1 MGPKLIK
8 HVVALFCAVGLMS
21 ASAYAAPS
29 KSATDALYILF
40 QKERDHH
47 YAENPGTGPRGK
59 PRPVADHMPTVTPA
73 DQVRRQATSE
83 GFLKAL
89 DKIKRDK
96 LSEEDQLNYDMF
108 RFMIESDLTEAK
120 FRTWR
125 MPLFSDSGFHTWP
138 VRMGQSVNFRKVE
151 DYEAHLRRLE
161 DLPRYLQ
168 ENIANLRTGIAE
180 GFTMPKVVLDGLL
193 PSFDAIIEEKAEDSP
208 FYQPFAVMNNVVPSD
223 VQEDLRSRAK
233 DVIMGKVMPAYTAL
247 RDFMQDEYYP
257 AARESLGAS
266 EMPGGAEYYEA
277 MVQYYTTISDLTA
290 DEVHEIGRSE
300 VARIRAEMEE
310 IIKQVGFEGDFAAF
324 LNFLRTDEQFYAK
337 TEKELLMHA
346 SYIAK
351 KIDGRLP
358 SLFGKM
364 PRQPYG
370 VEAVPAVLAPNY
382 TTGRYSG
389 APLDAPRG
397 GYYWVNTYALDK
409 RPLYTLPALTL
420 HEAAPGHHLQIALSK
435 ELEGVPDF
443 RLGIYP
449 HAFGEGWGLYSE
461 RLGLEMDI
469 YETPYEQFGRLTY
482 EMWRACRLVIDTGIH
497 SKGWTRDQAIKLLEE
512 NSALSTHNIRTEVD
526 RYISWPGQALAYK
539 MGELKLVELR
549 ERASAQLGEAFDV
562 KAFHDAVL
570 ENGGL
575 PLFILEAHINKL
587 IKEGKAEIQ
596 EQGGM

>member
-1 MGPKLIK
+1 MGSKFIK
-8 HVVALFCAVGLMS
+8 HIIASFCLAAIAAAG
-21 ASAYAAPS
+21 AFAAPS
-29 KSATDALYILF
+29 KSETDALYRLF
-40 QKERDHH
+40 QKERDNH
-47 YAENPGTGPRGK
+47 YAESPGTGPRGK
-59 PRPVADHMPTVTPA
+59 PRPIADRMPGVSPE
-73 DQVRRQATSE
+73 DQARRQAASE
-83 GFLKAL
+83 AFLKEL
-89 DKIKRDK
+89 NKIKRDK

-108 RFMIESDLTEAK
+108 RFMVESDLTEAK

-125 MPLFSDSGFHTWP
+125 MPLYSDSGFHTWP
-138 VRMGQSVNFRKVE
+138 VRMGQSVNFRKTE
-151 DYEAHLRRLE
+151 DYEAHIRRLA
-161 DLPRYLQ
+161 DLPRYLE
-168 ENIANLRTGIAE
+168 ENIANLRTGMAE

-193 PSFDAIIEEKAEDSP
+193 PSFDAIVEDNAEDSP
-208 FYQPFAVMNNVVPSD
+208 FFQPFVSMNQMVSGE
-223 VQEDLRSRAK
+223 VQEALRAK
-233 DVIMGKVMPAYTAL
+233 AKAVIMEDVMPAYAAL
-247 RDFMQDEYYP
+247 RDFMRNEYYP

-277 MVQYYTTISDLTA
+277 MVQYYTTISGLTA
-290 DEVHEIGRSE
+290 NEVHEIGLSE

-310 IIKQVGFEGDFAAF
+310 IIKDVEFEGDFAAF

-358 SLFGKM
+358 SLFGKL

-420 HEAAPGHHLQIALSK
+420 HEAMPGHHLQIALSK
-435 ELEGVPDF
+435 ELEGVPEF

-497 SKGWTRDQAIKLLEE
+497 SKGWTREQAIKLLEE

-549 ERASAQLGEAFDV
+549 KRASDELGDAFDV
-562 KAFHDAVL
+562 KAFHDAVM

-575 PLFILEAHINKL
+575 PLFILEAHINTL
-587 IKEGKAEIQ
+587 IEEGKAEL
-596 EQGGM
+596 QGN

>member
-1 MGPKLIK
+1 MGFRLIK
-8 HVVALFCAVGLMS
+8 CCITLFCAVGLIGVK
-21 ASAYAAPS
+21 AFAAPS
-29 KSATDALYILF
+29 KHETDALYILF
-40 QKERDHH
+40 QKERDHY

-59 PRPVADHMPTVTPA
+59 PRPVADRMPAVSPA
-73 DQVRRQATSE
+73 DHARRQAINE

-89 DKIKRDK
+89 NKIKRNK
-96 LSEEDQLNYDMF
+96 LSEENQLNYDMF
-108 RFMIESDLTEAK
+108 RFMLESDLTEAK

-125 MPLFSDSGFHTWP
+125 MPLYSDSGFHTWP
-138 VRMGQSVNFRKVE
+138 VRMAQSVNFRSAE
-151 DYEAHLRRLE
+151 DYEAYVRRLA

-168 ENIANLRTGIAE
+168 ENIANMRIGMAE
-180 GFTMPKVVLDGLL
+180 GFTMPKVVMAGLL
-193 PSFDAIIEEKAEDSP
+193 PSFAAIIEEDAEASP
-208 FYQPFAVMNNVVPSD
+208 FYQPFVEMNEIVPAEVQRNLRARARAVIAD
-223 VQEDLRSRAK
+223 E
-233 DVIMGKVMPAYTAL
+233 VMPAYAAL

-266 EMPGGAEYYEA
+266 EVPGGADYYQA
-277 MVQYYTTISDLTA
+277 MVQYYTTISGLTA
-290 DEVHEIGRSE
+290 EEVHEIGRSE

-310 IIKQVGFEGDFAAF
+310 IIQQVGFEGDFAAF
-324 LNFLRTDEQFYAK
+324 LHFLRTDEQFYAK
-337 TEKELLMHA
+337 SEKELLMHA

-358 SLFGKM
+358 ALFGKL

-389 APLDAPRG
+389 SPLDAPRG

-435 ELEGVPDF
+435 ELEGVPEF

-497 SKGWTRDQAIKLLEE
+497 SKGWTREQAIKLLEE

-539 MGELKLVELR
+539 MGELKLLELR
-549 ERASAQLGEAFDV
+549 ERARTQLGSAFDV

-575 PLFILEAHINKL
+575 PLFILEAHIKGL
-587 IKEGKAEIQ
+587 IEEAKAEL
-596 EQGGM
+596 QGG